1 MTASTRLRAA
11 GVANKSVGTVVFA
24 IGRIE
29 LGAANMFS
37 TIGST
42 DLWNSVSANRWTAV
56 GERVTGEDFPCIR
69 KRMLMKWCEIDT
81 SARLAPTVA
90 VFIIASVISLLLLS
104 KASPITWED
113 HFQIGQNLR
122 STGTLTID
130 DVPSILRPPGFPGFV
145 AVALW
150 VCDVISAPADALSRR
165 TVERDQR
172 IVVSAH
178 GLLLGAMAA
187 ALFLWAS
194 LSNSF
199 VVAAGIA
206 FASALNPFSLAL
218 ANVAS
223 YHLLFVVMTIVST
236 LGLISLRRFPSSGP
250 TAMAAGILWGL
261 TSLAKPVTLV
271 IPFFVAPL
279 MLCWLPRSQ
288 AIRSIGLILVGMILA
303 VGPYIARNY
312 LVTGQPIITAQSG
325 FAFWGTSIEK
335 IGPSE
340 PFLIWQPIWW
350 KYGMPTFSKIT
361 GSAEYSGPLL
371 NAHALQLNA
380 AFSKEALQNILAAP
394 GIYLHNVMHNFISF
408 NMDTMEFWNKFF
420 VVHNKGLV
428 QALSRSWIVSLMLL
442 AAAGA
447 IWGCAKR
454 EEDAM
459 TVIAIYLAMVVAHS
473 ISFAT
478 ELYTI
483 AKLPLI
489 ILGFALLVRRLEH
502 VPRCAT
508 AARALACGMAGIGLL
523 ISVLAA

>member
-1 MTASTRLRAA
+1 
-11 GVANKSVGTVVFA
+11 
-24 IGRIE
+24 
-29 LGAANMFS
+29 
-37 TIGST
+37 
-42 DLWNSVSANRWTAV
+42 
-56 GERVTGEDFPCIR
+56 
-69 KRMLMKWCEIDT
+69 MLMKWREIGF
-81 SARLAPTVA
+81 SARLAQTVA
-90 VFIIASVISLLLLS
+90 VFIIASVISLLVLS
-104 KASPITWED
+104 KASPISWED
-113 HFQIGQNLR
+113 HFQIGRNLR

-130 DVPSILRPPGFPGFV
+130 GVPSILRPPGYPGFV
-145 AVALW
+145 AAALW
-150 VCDVISAPADALSRR
+150 VGDVISAPADALPTR
-165 TVERDQR
+165 VAEHDQR

-187 ALFLWAS
+187 VLFFWVS
-194 LSNSF
+194 FSNSL

-206 FASALNPFSLAL
+206 FAASLNPFSLAL

-236 LGLISLRRFPSSGP
+236 LGLLSLRRFPSSGP
-250 TAMAAGILWGL
+250 AAMATGILWGL
-261 TSLAKPVTLV
+261 TSLVKPVTLV
-271 IPFFVAPL
+271 IPFFIAPL
-279 MLCWLPRSQ
+279 MLFRRPRGL
-288 AIRSIGLILVGMILA
+288 AIRSIGLMVVGMVLT
-303 VGPYIARNY
+303 VGPYVARNY

-335 IGPSE
+335 IGPGE

-394 GIYLHNVMHNFISF
+394 GTYLHNVMHNFISF

-420 VVHNKGLV
+420 VAHKKGLV

-454 EEDAM
+454 DDDAM
-459 TVIAIYLAMVVAHS
+459 TVTAIYLGMVVAHS

-502 VPRCAT
+502 LPRCAT
-508 AARALACGMAGIGLL
+508 PARALACGMAGIGLL